1 MSACG
6 QGWSDFAP
14 SKKCFKPM
22 SISMSQDQGKS
33 VCADLGGNLVRLSSP
48 EEQLFLFGK
57 FYRFSFIYKLL
68 YTQYV
73 VWIFAYVD
81 YEMVNKSVIIKPWFT
96 LNLVQN
102 FPRLNVF

>member
-1 MSACG
+1 
-6 QGWSDFAP
+6 
-14 SKKCFKPM
+14 M

-33 VCADLGGNLVRLSSP
+33 VCADLGGNLVKLSSS

-73 VWIFAYVD
+73 V
-81 YEMVNKSVIIKPWFT
+81 
-96 LNLVQN
+96 
-102 FPRLNVF
+102 